1 MGSFGTENFRSLIF
15 FIFWLFTEFSRLRD
29 RGVVRHLASERHA
42 RRSICRSSATRLLQ
56 QARRTASHAGRPC
69 AGFGNLVEAPALRIV
84 DLARPLGYHDGFRR
98 LASVRLIGPQGSGEA
113 RLAVQ
118 HFTQRV
124 GTSTTHHVVLPNPR
138 RRLQGRALTR
148 LTMSRRFGRTK
159 REEVDA
165 MQVKETVAYVLNHE
179 FQISVPASD
188 LDAKAD
194 ARLVDLKDKV
204 RLNGFRP
211 GKVPVSHL
219 KKVYGRSVMAE
230 TVEQTIR
237 DTNSQIFSER
247 GFRLATEPKVTMPT
261 EEKAVEDILTGK
273 SDLTY
278 TVAIEVVPAIQLA
291 DFKSFSVEKPVAD
304 VTDADVDEAIKR
316 IADQNRGYTAKAEGA
331 KAETGDRVT
340 ISFKGTI
347 DGTPFDGG
355 TGENIQVVIGAGQFI
370 PGFEEQLVGIAAGET
385 RNLKV
390 SFPKNYMSEKLAG
403 QPAEFETTATAIEA
417 PQGVEINDEFAK
429 TLGLESLDK
438 LKQAARE
445 RLTAE
450 YAGAT
455 RQRVKRTLLDRL
467 DEAHQFEAPPT
478 LIDEEFN
485 LMWNSIKAEMESGGK
500 TFADENTTEEAS
512 QEEYRKIAD
521 RRVRLGLVLSEIGEK
536 NKITVTDDEV
546 SRAVIERARQMPGR
560 EKEVWDYYRSNAN
573 ALAQLRAP
581 IYEDKV
587 VDFILELANVTEK
600 KVTREDLFKDD
611 EAEKSAA

>member
-1 MGSFGTENFRSLIF
+1 
-15 FIFWLFTEFSRLRD
+15 
-29 RGVVRHLASERHA
+29 
-42 RRSICRSSATRLLQ
+42 
-56 QARRTASHAGRPC
+56 
-69 AGFGNLVEAPALRIV
+69 
-84 DLARPLGYHDGFRR
+84 
-98 LASVRLIGPQGSGEA
+98 
-113 RLAVQ
+113 
-118 HFTQRV
+118 
-124 GTSTTHHVVLPNPR
+124 
-138 RRLQGRALTR
+138 
-148 LTMSRRFGRTK
+148 
-159 REEVDA
+159 
-165 MQVKETVAYVLNHE
+165 MQVTETLAEGLKHE
-179 FQISVPASD
+179 FQVSVPASD

-230 TVEQTIR
+230 TIDQTIR
-237 DTNSQIFSER
+237 DANSQIFTER

-261 EEKAVEDILTGK
+261 EEKEVENILAGK

-278 TVAIEVVPAIQLA
+278 TVSIEVVPAIALA
-291 DFKSFSVEKPVAD
+291 DFKSFTVEKPVVD
-304 VTDADVDEAIKR
+304 VTDTDVDDAIKR
-316 IADQNRGYTAKAEGA
+316 IADQNRSYAAKGEDAKAEN
-331 KAETGDRVT
+331 GDRVT

-355 TGENIQVVIGAGQFI
+355 TGEGIQVVIGAGQFI

-390 SFPKNYMSEKLAG
+390 SFPKNYASEKLAG
-403 QPAEFETTATAIEA
+403 QPAEFETTATSIEA
-417 PQGVEINDEFAK
+417 PQATEINDEFAK

-438 LKQAARE
+438 LKEAARE
-445 RLTAE
+445 RLAAE
-450 YAGAT
+450 FAGAT
-455 RQRVKRTLLDRL
+455 RQRVKRMLLDRL
-467 DEAHQFEAPPT
+467 DESHRFEAPPS
-478 LIDEEFN
+478 LVEEEFN
-485 LMWNSIKAEMESGGK
+485 LMWNSIKAEMESSGK
-500 TFADENTTEEAS
+500 TFADEDTTEEAAK
-512 QEEYRKIAD
+512 EEYHKIAD

-546 SRAVIERARQMPGR
+546 SRAVIERARQMPGH
-560 EKEVWDYYRSNAN
+560 EKEVWDYYRNNNN

-600 KVTREDLFKDD
+600 KVTREDLYKDD

>member
-1 MGSFGTENFRSLIF
+1 MGSAEPPAQP
-15 FIFWLFTEFSRLRD
+15 LRPRVD
-29 RGVVRHLASERHA
+29 QIDNVPALN
-42 RRSICRSSATRLLQ
+42 
-56 QARRTASHAGRPC
+56 AGR
-69 AGFGNLVEAPALRIV
+69 
-84 DLARPLGYHDGFRR
+84 
-98 LASVRLIGPQGSGEA
+98 
-113 RLAVQ
+113 
-118 HFTQRV
+118 
-124 GTSTTHHVVLPNPR
+124 
-138 RRLQGRALTR
+138 
-148 LTMSRRFGRTK
+148 K
-159 REEVDA
+159 RKKIDA
-165 MQVKETVAYVLNHE
+165 MQVTETLAEGLKHE

-194 ARLVDLKDKV
+194 VRLVELKDKV

-230 TVEQTIR
+230 TIDQTIR
-237 DTNSQIFSER
+237 DTNSQIFTER

-278 TVAIEVVPAIQLA
+278 TVSIEVVPAIALA
-291 DFKSFSVEKPVAD
+291 DFKSFTVEKPVVE

-316 IADQNRGYTAKAEGA
+316 IADQNRSFAAKDEGA
-331 KAETGDRVT
+331 KAENGDRVT

-347 DGTPFDGG
+347 EGTPFDGG
-355 TGENIQVVIGAGQFI
+355 TGENIQVTIGSNSFI
-370 PGFEEQLVGIAAGET
+370 PGFEEQLLDIAKDET
-385 RNLKV
+385 RVLKV
-390 SFPKNYMSEKLAG
+390 SFPKNYASEKVAG
-403 QPAEFETTATAIEA
+403 QPAEFETTATLIEA
-417 PQGVEINDEFAK
+417 PLDTKIDDEFAK

-438 LKQAARE
+438 LKEAARE
-445 RLTAE
+445 RLVAE
-450 YAGAT
+450 FAGAT
-455 RQRVKRTLLDRL
+455 RQRVKRMLLDRL
-467 DEAHQFEAPPT
+467 DESHRFEAPPS
-478 LIDEEFN
+478 LVEEEFN

-500 TFADENTTEEAS
+500 TFADEDTTEEAAK
-512 QEEYRKIAD
+512 EEYHKIAD

-560 EKEVWDYYRSNAN
+560 EKEVWDYYRNNNN

-600 KVTREDLFKDD
+600 KVTREDLYKDD